1 MSTTADPH
9 SIAFD
14 ILARHKSA
22 EADHVLMQALEC
34 DDEAVQKMA
43 AATIVQRPGQHNILN
58 VIRKVESLRDDACN
72 EFSQS
77 PERFRMAL
85 EQAISR
91 SDDET
96 RNAAVTFIRRTG
108 NFEQFATLLDE
119 LGSADE
125 LRCQSAQ
132 TAFVEMASQMVERL
146 RLNDESIFPG
156 LDGVTLRKHR
166 KKILDDLDT
175 RTKQFDDL
183 PKPETVLR
191 LILIIGGPN
200 D

>member
-1 MSTTADPH
+1 M
-9 SIAFD
+9 
-14 ILARHKSA
+14 
-22 EADHVLMQALEC
+22 LMQALEC
-34 DDEAVQKMA
+34 DDEAVRKMA

-58 VIRKVESLRDDACN
+58 VIRKVESLRDDTCN

-132 TAFVEMASQMVERL
+132 TAVVEMASQMVERL

-183 PKPETVLR
+183 PKPETVL
-191 LILIIGGPN
+191 
-200 D
+200 

>member
-1 MSTTADPH
+1 MNDVV
-9 SIAFD
+9 D
-14 ILARHKSA
+14 
-22 EADHVLMQALEC
+22 VVV
-34 DDEAVQKMA
+34 AV
-43 AATIVQRPGQHNILN
+43 
-58 VIRKVESLRDDACN
+58 D
-72 EFSQS
+72 
-77 PERFRMAL
+77 
-85 EQAISR
+85 
-91 SDDET
+91 
-96 RNAAVTFIRRTG
+96 RRRG

-132 TAFVEMASQMVERL
+132 AAVVEMASQMVERL

-200 D
+200 DEAVRNILTKRGERCRDVAEILMTNDSQPALLDLLSDETR